1 MSRTLS
7 RRRLG
12 GLLSHAYVWF
22 CLLMF
27 VLPFIAL
34 LNYSF
39 TGPQGNYALENFKY
53 VFGSFGSNLVWSFKI
68 SGLTLV
74 LNLLVSLPAAY
85 ALVRYPFPGK
95 RFLFSGLTL
104 PLYVPGAVL
113 GIALVLTYNFTYRL
127 TTSMWGLVLAMT
139 VGTFPLMLTP
149 LVVALKD
156 LPIVFEEAAQCL
168 GATRWQAY
176 WRVVF
181 PLIGPGIS
189 AGLLLSFIIVFNEY
203 LVTLFVHP
211 TFITTAPL
219 RVFGLV
225 RTAGLLPTT
234 AALAVTMQLISF
246 VAVIAFF
253 RIFGTRYLKGTYLI

>member
-234 AALAVTMQLISF
+234 AALAVTMQMISF